1 MREQMSSTR
10 QTTHADCQTCGGR
23 CCAGWTIDVL
33 PGLDEVP
40 DRMVKED
47 RLLGPVMRE
56 RNGAC
61 IALRDGRC
69 SIYESRPKVC
79 RDFEAGGDACRD
91 RRNIP
96 WTDLLKKVRRAA

>member
-1 MREQMSSTR
+1 MRSTQ

-23 CCAGWTIDVL
+23 CCAGWAVDVL

-47 RLLGPVMRE
+47 RLFGPVMRE

-79 RDFEAGGDACRD
+79 RDFEAGGAACRG
-91 RRNIP
+91 RRDIP
-96 WTDLLKKVRRAA
+96 WTDLLKKVRRAT